1 MIMARVLKLIRRH
14 FPDTHILVRGD
25 GHFSTP
31 ELMRLCATM
40 PNTDFLFGMTGNSV
54 LNRLA
59 EPVMQRARTLA
70 ATRQALGEEASIKLY
85 DEFEYAAGSWH
96 KPFRVVLK
104 AEVMALGDNPRFV
117 VTSMNL
123 PEPQT
128 VYADLYCARGQ
139 AENFIK
145 QVKCDL
151 AADRTSCTTFLANC
165 MRLMLHC
172 AAYVLHQQLR
182 VHALSYTELAVAQ
195 PNTVILKL
203 FKVATQIKQYKDRI
217 VLHLPSAY
225 PFKHLLH
232 TLTER
237 LYIPKPPLANS
248 S

>member
-1 MIMARVLKLIRRH
+1 
-14 FPDTHILVRGD
+14 
-25 GHFSTP
+25 
-31 ELMRLCATM
+31 
-40 PNTDFLFGMTGNSV
+40 
-54 LNRLA
+54 
-59 EPVMQRARTLA
+59 MQRARALVT
-70 ATRQALGEEASIKLY
+70 TRQALGETVSVKLY
-85 DEFEYAAGSWH
+85 DEFDYAAGSWH
-96 KPFRVVLK
+96 KLFRVVLK

-123 PEPQT
+123 PEAQT

-165 MRLMLHC
+165 MRLILHC

-182 VHALSYTELAVAQ
+182 VHALSHTELATAQ
-195 PNTVILKL
+195 PYTVILKL

-217 VLHLPSAY
+217 VLHLPSNY
-225 PFKHLLH
+225 PFKQLLW

-237 LYIPKPPLANS
+237 LFLGKPPATNS